1 MLASALPH
9 VENTQDS
16 NTTSTATGGNNTV
29 TISGEDSNSSS
40 SNNNSNNSNHNTV
53 ISALPILDTLHRN
66 NTTFDWTKIVRL
78 MDQPNEKSF
87 NAKYISVIF
96 DAYHKYKPGN
106 EYPQVTLFLG
116 RWRNVGRQRCV
127 L

>member
-1 MLASALPH
+1 MLASALPIL
-9 VENTQDS
+9 ENTQ
-16 NTTSTATGGNNTV
+16 NNNMASTAATGNNSATV
-29 TISGEDSNSSS
+29 SGED
-40 SNNNSNNSNHNTV
+40 NNSNLNTV

-106 EYPQVTLFLG
+106 
-116 RWRNVGRQRCV
+116 
-127 L
+127 